1 MGDGHVFL
9 ATGWARLTYVTHIIE
24 TLYCMTVIFT
34 FPCHSFLFTLRFLS
48 LPIAIPTGPSP
59 VFVSVNDL
67 HSKVLHYRNS
77 KPYATTRTRVLQRES
92 FQRLADGEK
101 KLKPTEIK
109 LVPIAKLRERKQGA
123 GICFL
128 FFSHSYLGVPKRSPW
143 MIGAPCGL
151 LQNYA
156 IAPPFFPFHPA

>member
-1 MGDGHVFL
+1 MGGGGLAWYFL

-24 TLYCMTVIFT
+24 TLYCTDGNFFT

-77 KPYATTRTRVLQRES
+77 KPYDEQGCLQRKS
-92 FQRLADGEK
+92 FQLLADGEK
-101 KLKPTEIK
+101 
-109 LVPIAKLRERKQGA
+109 
-123 GICFL
+123 
-128 FFSHSYLGVPKRSPW
+128 S
-143 MIGAPCGL
+143 
-151 LQNYA
+151 
-156 IAPPFFPFHPA
+156 